1 MSEGAQQRCNLK
13 GEGGGVE
20 KRVEGGGG
28 RHRKRVWARL
38 FNTDAAVPLRIKHA
52 EAKLQACWQT
62 QRDMQRKDI
71 GGPNLQLVGR
81 FCGCVEHVERRE
93 ELHKV
98 DLVVLAAAVSTI
110 QSAKAMLV

>member
-1 MSEGAQQRCNLK
+1 MRK
-13 GEGGGVE
+13 GWRVGGGDTE
-20 KRVEGGGG
+20 RGCG
-28 RHRKRVWARL
+28 RASSTLMLPFPCASNMRKQNCRGVGKHNATCNARL
-38 FNTDAAVPLRIKHA
+38 L
-52 EAKLQACWQT
+52 
-62 QRDMQRKDI
+62 